1 MKIKVK
7 YFLNFKKISGH
18 SEEELF
24 FKNDKK
30 NDKVNVKDVFKEL
43 NNKYQIEYKKVVS
56 TGIVMV
62 NNRSINQLKK
72 ENTILKD
79 GDELIILP
87 MISGG

>member
-24 FKNDKK
+24 FKNDK
-30 NDKVNVKDVFKEL
+30 VNVKDVFKVL

-56 TGIVMV
+56 AGIVMV

-72 ENTILKD
+72 GNTVLRD

>member
-18 SEEELF
+18 SKEELF
-24 FKNDKK
+24 FK
-30 NDKVNVKDVFKEL
+30 NDKVNVKDVFKVL
-43 NNKYQIEYKKVVS
+43 DDKYQIEYKKVVS
-56 TGIVMV
+56 TGIIMV
-62 NNRSINQLKK
+62 NNRSINQLEK

-79 GDELIILP
+79 GNTLIIMP

>member
-1 MKIKVK
+1 LKITVK

-18 SEEELF
+18 PKEELF
-24 FKNDKK
+24 FKN
-30 NDKVNVKDVFKEL
+30 NKVNVKDVFKVL
-43 NNKYQIEYKKVVS
+43 NNKYQIEYKKLVS

-72 ENTILKD
+72 ENTILQD

>member
-1 MKIKVK
+1 LKIKVK

-18 SEEELF
+18 SKEELF
-24 FKNDKK
+24 FKNDK
-30 NDKVNVKDVFKEL
+30 VNVKDIFKVL
-43 NNKYQIEYKKVVS
+43 DDKYQIEYKKVVS

-62 NNRSINQLKK
+62 NNRSINQLEK

-79 GDELIILP
+79 GNTLIIMP

>member
-1 MKIKVK
+1 M
-7 YFLNFKKISGH
+7 SGH
-18 SEEELF
+18 PKEELF
-24 FKNDKK
+24 FKN
-30 NDKVNVKDVFKEL
+30 NKVNVKDVFKVL
-43 NNKYQIEYKKVVS
+43 NNKYQIEYKKLVS

-72 ENTILKD
+72 ENTILQD

>member
-1 MKIKVK
+1 LKIKVK

-18 SEEELF
+18 SKEELF
-24 FKNDKK
+24 LK
-30 NDKVNVKDVFKEL
+30 NDKVNVKDVFKVL
-43 NNKYQIEYKKVVS
+43 DDKYQIEYKKVVS
-56 TGIVMV
+56 TAIVMV

>member
-18 SEEELF
+18 SKEELF
-24 FKNDKK
+24 FK
-30 NDKVNVKDVFKEL
+30 NDKVNVKDVFKVL
-43 NNKYQIEYKKVVS
+43 NDKYQIEYKKVVS
-56 TGIVMV
+56 IGIVMV
-62 NNRSINQLKK
+62 NNRSINQLEK

-79 GDELIILP
+79 GNTLIILP

>member
-18 SEEELF
+18 SDEEIF
-24 FKNDKK
+24 FKN
-30 NDKVNVKDVFKEL
+30 NGVSVKDLFKVL
-43 NNKYQIEYKKVVS
+43 CDKYQIEFEKVVLK
-56 TGIVMV
+56 GIVMI

>member
-1 MKIKVK
+1 LKIKVK

-24 FKNDKK
+24 FKNDK
-30 NDKVNVKDVFKEL
+30 VNVKDVFKVL
-43 NNKYQIEYKKVVS
+43 KNKYQIEFEKVVPK
-56 TGIVMV
+56 GIVMV

-79 GDELIILP
+79 GDELIIMP

>member
-24 FKNDKK
+24 FKNDKL
-30 NDKVNVKDVFKEL
+30 NVKDVFKVL
-43 NNKYQIEYKKVVS
+43 NDKYQIEYKKVVS

-62 NNRSINQLKK
+62 NNRSINQLEKG
-72 ENTILKD
+72 NTILKD
-79 GDELIILP
+79 GNTLIIMP

>member
-1 MKIKVK
+1 VK
-7 YFLNFKKISGH
+7 YFLEYKKISGH

-24 FKNDKK
+24 FKNDK
-30 NDKVNVKDVFKEL
+30 VNVKDIFKVL
-43 NNKYQIEYKKVVS
+43 NNKYQIEFEKVVS
-56 TGIVMV
+56 KGIVMV

-79 GDELIILP
+79 GNTLIIMP

>member
-18 SEEELF
+18 SKEELF
-24 FKNDKK
+24 FK
-30 NDKVNVKDVFKEL
+30 NDKVNVKDVFKVL
-43 NNKYQIEYKKVVS
+43 DDKYQIEYKKVVS
-56 TGIVMV
+56 IGIVMV
-62 NNRSINQLKK
+62 NSRSINQLEK

-79 GDELIILP
+79 GNTLIIMP

>member
-24 FKNDKK
+24 FKNDK
-30 NDKVNVKDVFKEL
+30 VNVKDVFKVL
-43 NNKYQIEYKKVVS
+43 KNKYQIEFEKVVPK
-56 TGIVMV
+56 GIVMV

-79 GDELIILP
+79 SDELIIMP

>member
-1 MKIKVK
+1 LKIKVK

-18 SEEELF
+18 SKEELF
-24 FKNDKK
+24 FKN
-30 NDKVNVKDVFKEL
+30 NKVNVKDVFKVL
-43 NNKYQIEYKKVVS
+43 NNKYQIEFGKVVPK
-56 TGIVMV
+56 GIVMV
-62 NNRSINQLKK
+62 NNRSVNQLKK

>member
-18 SEEELF
+18 SKEELF
-24 FKNDKK
+24 FK
-30 NDKVNVKDVFKEL
+30 NDKVNVKDVFKVL
-43 NNKYQIEYKKVVS
+43 DDKYQIEYKKVVS
-56 TGIVMV
+56 IGIVMV
-62 NNRSINQLKK
+62 NNRSINQLEK

-79 GDELIILP
+79 GNTLIIMP

>member
-7 YFLNFKKISGH
+7 YFLNFKKISRH

-24 FKNDKK
+24 FKNDKL
-30 NDKVNVKDVFKEL
+30 NVKDVFKVL
-43 NNKYQIEYKKVVS
+43 NDKYQIEYKKVVS

-62 NNRSINQLKK
+62 NNRSINQLEK

-79 GDELIILP
+79 GNTLIIMP

>member
-1 MKIKVK
+1 M
-7 YFLNFKKISGH
+7 NFKKISGH

-24 FKNDKK
+24 FKD
-30 NDKVNVKDVFKEL
+30 DKVNVKDVFKVL
-43 NNKYQIEYKKVVS
+43 NNRYQIEYKKVVS

-62 NNRSINQLKK
+62 NNRSINQLEK

-79 GDELIILP
+79 GDELIIMP

>member
-24 FKNDKK
+24 FKNDE
-30 NDKVNVKDVFKEL
+30 VNVKDVFKVL
-43 NNKYQIEYKKVVS
+43 KNKYQIEFEKVVPK
-56 TGIVMV
+56 GIVMV

-79 GDELIILP
+79 GDELIIMP

>member
-18 SEEELF
+18 SKEELF
-24 FKNDKK
+24 FK
-30 NDKVNVKDVFKEL
+30 NDKVNVKDVFKVL
-43 NNKYQIEYKKVVS
+43 DDKYQIEYKKVVS

-62 NNRSINQLKK
+62 NNRSINQLEK

-79 GDELIILP
+79 GNTLIIMP

>member
-18 SEEELF
+18 SKEELF
-24 FKNDKK
+24 FKNDK
-30 NDKVNVKDVFKEL
+30 VNVKDIFKVL
-43 NNKYQIEYKKVVS
+43 DDKYQIEYKKVVS

-62 NNRSINQLKK
+62 NNRSINQLEK

-79 GDELIILP
+79 GNTLIIMP

>member
-18 SEEELF
+18 SKEELF
-24 FKNDKK
+24 FK
-30 NDKVNVKDVFKEL
+30 NDKVNVKDVFKVL
-43 NNKYQIEYKKVVS
+43 NNKYQIEFEKVVPKR
-56 TGIVMV
+56 IVMV

-79 GDELIILP
+79 GDELIIMP

>member
-24 FKNDKK
+24 FKNDK
-30 NDKVNVKDVFKEL
+30 VNVKDVFKVL
-43 NNKYQIEYKKVVS
+43 NNKYHIEFEKVVPE
-56 TGIVMV
+56 GIVMV

-79 GDELIILP
+79 GDELIIMP

>member
-1 MKIKVK
+1 LKITVK

-18 SEEELF
+18 SKEELF
-24 FKNDKK
+24 FK
-30 NDKVNVKDVFKEL
+30 NDKVNVKDVFKVL
-43 NNKYQIEYKKVVS
+43 DDKYQIEYKNVVS

-62 NNRSINQLKK
+62 KNRSINQLKK

>member
-18 SEEELF
+18 SDEEFF
-24 FKNDKK
+24 FKN
-30 NDKVNVKDVFKEL
+30 NEVSVKDLFKVL
-43 NNKYQIEYKKVVS
+43 YDKYQIEYEKVAS
-56 TGIVMV
+56 KGIIMV
-62 NNRSINQLKK
+62 NNRSINQLEK

-79 GDELIILP
+79 GDELIIMP

>member
-1 MKIKVK
+1 LKIKVK

-18 SEEELF
+18 SKEELF
-24 FKNDKK
+24 FKN
-30 NDKVNVKDVFKEL
+30 NKVNVKDVFKVL
-43 NNKYQIEYKKVVS
+43 NDKYQIEFEKFVLK
-56 TGIVMV
+56 GIVMI